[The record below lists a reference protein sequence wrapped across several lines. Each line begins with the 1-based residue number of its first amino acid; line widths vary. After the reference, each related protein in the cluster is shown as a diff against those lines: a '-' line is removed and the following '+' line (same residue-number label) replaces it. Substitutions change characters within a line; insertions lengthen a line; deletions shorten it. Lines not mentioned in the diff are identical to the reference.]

1 MRTLKMALAVLAA
14 AALWACEPRPP
25 KPKTYAVISP
35 PVAPYTIPVT

>member
-1 MRTLKMALAVLAA
+1 MRALHIALTLLAA
-14 AALWACEPRPP
+14 VALSACEPRPP

>member
-1 MRTLKMALAVLAA
+1 MRTSVIALAILALAA
-14 AALWACEPRPP
+14 LAACEPRPP